1 MSYDGYYQ
9 DRIENGDYEDD
20 DELITL
26 CALRDEEWENAMNE
40 QYMEEQCER

>member
-9 DRIENGDYEDD
+9 DCIENREYKDD
-20 DELITL
+20 DELIIL

-40 QYMEEQCER
+40 QYMEEQYER